1 MIRYTEPCNYD
12 ETDNAETIMKLIQDA
27 MLYVDVV
34 KAGSFTQAALLMN
47 SSKSQISR
55 RIAQLEQRLNAQL
68 FIRTQQG
75 LQLTDAGQQ
84 FYQSCLQIQNDFD
97 NATQS
102 IHQDDEQL
110 TGRLVITA
118 PITLG
123 SLIIGP
129 LLAEF
134 MRNYPGLAIELDL
147 SDRVKEL
154 SDGGVD
160 IALRA
165 ARQLPDSNLIAKKL
179 LSYGYVV
186 CASPDY
192 LQQAGT
198 PTTPQELEQH
208 RTIGCVTQ
216 SISDTTDHW
225 AFIDKGQEIKVPI
238 QPVAKVTHMGVQK
251 HMALEDQGIIRVP
264 SYWVTDEIESGSL
277 VPLLES
283 YNLIT
288 SHLFAVYPKL
298 SPQPQKTKTFIDYLA
313 KHLSPPADSTT

>member
-1 MIRYTEPCNYD
+1 
-12 ETDNAETIMKLIQDA
+12 MKLIQDA

-47 SSKSQISR
+47 SSKSHISR

-75 LQLTDAGQQ
+75 LQLTDSGQQ
-84 FYQSCLQIQNDFD
+84 FYQSCLQIQGDFD
-97 NATQS
+97 HATQT
-102 IHQDDEQL
+102 IHQDNKQL
-110 TGRLVITA
+110 TGKIVVTA

-123 SLIIGP
+123 TLIIGP

-147 SDRVKEL
+147 SDRVKNI

-179 LSYGYVV
+179 FSYGYIV

-192 LQQAGT
+192 LQHAGL
-198 PTTPQELEQH
+198 PKTPQDLAQH

-216 SISDTTDHW
+216 SISDTNDHW
-225 AFIDKGQEIKVPI
+225 AFIENDQEIKIPI
-238 QPVAKVTHMGVQK
+238 QPIAKVTHMGVQK

-264 SYWVTDEIESGSL
+264 NYWVTDEIENGSL
-277 VPLLES
+277 VSLLEP

-288 SHLFAVYPKL
+288 SHLYAVYPKL
-298 SPQPQKTKTFIDYLA
+298 SPQPYKIKAFIDYLT
-313 KHLSPPADSTT
+313 KHLYRPQHTNDR

>member
-1 MIRYTEPCNYD
+1 
-12 ETDNAETIMKLIQDA
+12 MKLIQEA
-27 MLYVDVV
+27 MLYVEVT

-55 RIAQLEQRLNAQL
+55 RISQLEQRLNAQL

-75 LQLTDAGQQ
+75 LQLTEAGKQ
-84 FYQSCLQIQNDFD
+84 FYQSCLQIQSDFD

-102 IHQDDEQL
+102 IHQDGKQL
-110 TGRLVITA
+110 SGKLVITA

-123 SLIIGP
+123 SLIVGP

-134 MRNYPGLAIELDL
+134 MRNFPNLAVELDL
-147 SDRVKEL
+147 SDRVKDF
-154 SDGGVD
+154 SNGSVD

-165 ARQLPDSNLIAKKL
+165 ARQLPNSNLIAKKL
-179 LSYGYVV
+179 FSYGYVV

-192 LQQAGT
+192 LQLAGT
-198 PTTPQELEQH
+198 PKTPYDLEQH

-216 SISDTTDHW
+216 SISDTDDHW
-225 AFIDKGQEIKVPI
+225 AFIDNAETIKVPI
-238 QPVAKVTHMGVQK
+238 QPIAKVTHMGVQK

-264 SYWVTDEIESGSL
+264 DYWVTDEIENGSL
-277 VPLLES
+277 IPLLES
-283 YNLIT
+283 YSLIT

-298 SPQPQKTKTFIDYLA
+298 SPQPQKTKAFIDYLTQ
-313 KHLSPPADSTT
+313 HLTPTIVTADANK